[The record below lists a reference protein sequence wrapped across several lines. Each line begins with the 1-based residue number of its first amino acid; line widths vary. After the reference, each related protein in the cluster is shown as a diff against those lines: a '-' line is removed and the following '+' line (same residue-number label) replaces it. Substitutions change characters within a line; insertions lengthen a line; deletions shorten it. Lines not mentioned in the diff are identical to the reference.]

1 MVVGA
6 RFGLDPRQELPVF
19 TMECVDARQSSE
31 LKSRARPRR
40 ELDGAGL
47 LTLGSTHEFIC
58 NPVRQWNFLLSPLK
72 VEASCTT
79 SNYFESA
86 SRGPPDSSVDA
97 NNGAHQ
103 VDMVNSLFTTSGGG
117 FGPPPNIPLAPDRY
131 WELIPVSQKE
141 TI

>member
-1 MVVGA
+1 
-6 RFGLDPRQELPVF
+6 VF
-19 TMECVDARQSSE
+19 TMGCVRRTVGRE

-58 NPVRQWNFLLSPLK
+58 NPCGHPFESAEGGSVLLYDL
-72 VEASCTT
+72 T

-86 SRGPPDSSVDA
+86 SPGPPD
-97 NNGAHQ
+97 G
-103 VDMVNSLFTTSGGG
+103 DMVNSLFTTSGGG
-117 FGPPPNIPLAPDRY
+117 FGPPPNIPLPPDRY